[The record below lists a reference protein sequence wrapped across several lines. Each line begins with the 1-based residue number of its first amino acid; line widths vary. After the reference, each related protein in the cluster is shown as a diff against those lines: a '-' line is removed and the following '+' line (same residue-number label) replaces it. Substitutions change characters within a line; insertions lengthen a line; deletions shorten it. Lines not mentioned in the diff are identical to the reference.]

1 MTINESLSLSIQ
13 FAAEFTEKTLFKYLM
28 IRIISAALDEQ
39 TANFTQMITEE
50 VHRVDTQLIEAAKA
64 NSDISGTHLRCR
76 YVQVYPNPS
85 SKYDFLQ
92 CKCMHIYPNPTA
104 GSLNTRDVPGNCLK
118 INTDIYTSTHYLD
131 MYMCCL

>member
-1 MTINESLSLSIQ
+1 MTIKSLSLSIQ

-64 NSDISGTHLRCR
+64 NSDISGMHLRCR
-76 YVQVYPNPS
+76 YVQVCFNPIG
-85 SKYDFLQ
+85 KCLQ
-92 CKCMHIYPNPTA
+92 CRYVQVY
-104 GSLNTRDVPGNCLK
+104 SNTSVM
-118 INTDIYTSTHYLD
+118 YLQ
-131 MYMCCL
+131 CR